1 LKKEN
6 RGNEVTVVGLG
17 YVGLSLAVC
26 LANRG
31 FRVVGCDLDSEK
43 VERINRGKPPIY
55 EPHLKNFLHNSL
67 KKGFRAFASIVPS
80 YINFIAVGTPCDER
94 GKVDLSQ
101 VQKASEE
108 LGYSITKRNGYSLV
122 VVKSTVPP
130 GTTENVVK
138 RAIETLSG
146 KKFGEEVG
154 LVMNPEFLREGSSIE
169 DTLNPDRV
177 IIGEYDKRS
186 GDTLLKLYRIFY
198 SGKMPQFLRTNIV
211 NAELIKYANNA
222 FLATKVSFINMI
234 ANLCQKIP
242 AANVDVVAKGIGM
255 DRRIGKQF
263 LRAGPGWSGSCLP
276 KDTRALKSIFSDA
289 GVESP
294 VLDGAIRMNELQ
306 PLKVLELIK
315 TSLGTLKGKRV
326 AVLGLSFKPNTDDVR
341 DSVSI
346 KLIKLLVE
354 KGAEVCAYDPVAIEN
369 AKMTV
374 QNQNNVH
381 GRIHFASS
389 VGAALEDADCCVV
402 VTEWE
407 EFGRLDAKDFSR
419 MRNNLVVDT
428 RRILNSSDFDG
439 VKLISVGVGSMD
451 TFAKGEN

>member
-1 LKKEN
+1 
-6 RGNEVTVVGLG
+6 VIGLG

-26 LANRG
+26 LASRG
-31 FRVVGCDLDSEK
+31 FRVVGCDVDSEK

-55 EPHLKNFLHNSL
+55 EPRLENLLRSSL
-67 KKGFRAFASIVPS
+67 KRGFRAFASVVPS
-80 YINFIAVGTPCDER
+80 QINFIAVGTPCDER
-94 GKVDLSQ
+94 GKVDLGQ
-101 VQKASEE
+101 VKEASEE
-108 LGYSITKRNGYSLV
+108 LGSSIAKRDGYSLV

-146 KKFGEEVG
+146 KKVGEELG
-154 LVMNPEFLREGSSIE
+154 LAMNPEFLREGSSIE

-186 GDTLLKLYRIFY
+186 GDTLLKLYRMFY
-198 SGKMPQFLRTNIV
+198 RKSMPRLLRTNIV
-211 NAELIKYANNA
+211 NAELIKYTNNA

-242 AANVDVVAKGIGM
+242 AANVDTIAKGIGM
-255 DRRIGKQF
+255 DRRIGKEF

-276 KDTRALKSIFSDA
+276 KDTKALKSIFTDA

-294 VLDGAIRMNELQ
+294 VLDGAMRMNELQ
-306 PLKVLELIK
+306 PLKVLESIEA
-315 TSLGTLKGKRV
+315 SLGTLKGKRV

-369 AKMTV
+369 AKMAI
-374 QNQNNVH
+374 QNSNNFH
-381 GRIHFASS
+381 GRISFANS
-389 VGAALEDADCCVV
+389 VGEALEDADCCAV

-407 EFGRLDAKDFSR
+407 EFGKLSAKDFSR
-419 MRNNLVVDT
+419 MRNSLVVDT
-428 RRILNSSDFDG
+428 RRILDLSDFDG
-439 VKLISVGVGSMD
+439 VKLVSVGVGSTN
-451 TFAKGEN
+451 TFIKREN